1 MSSTIVI
8 AGGALLF
15 IIGLIS
21 ESRPITVGGA
31 YIAAAA
37 LLAVAYA
44 KGSMGRI
51 RYRRRLSSTTAM
63 VGDALTLRIEVEN
76 RKPLPVLWLSCEDE
90 VPDTSAL
97 GIPETYHHYRTGR
110 AILQNVTYLK
120 WFERVERE
128 FPVRCLSRGVF
139 TLGPVRLSTGDILG
153 FKEASM
159 VLPGSDTLVVYPRMA
174 TVKGINWD
182 ERSPL
187 GDSPARGW
195 LNPDPLTV
203 AGARPYAAGTP
214 LRQVAWRATAR
225 TGEMLEKLLEPTRQ
239 RNMVVALSLS
249 TGERYWEGVDTEL
262 LDTAVF
268 LCASICRDLLH
279 RGIPFGLASNAA
291 GARLAGSSILIP
303 PGSSRGHLLK
313 VLETLAR
320 VSVPW
325 MEFYATLRTL
335 AREVDADTGVA
346 VIMTRQLK
354 ADWDAA
360 LALASGGRQVAVIV
374 LSPDNRF
381 RSYYGEI
388 PTYSPAFPVDWRTS
402 EVISLERLD

>member
-1 MSSTIVI
+1 
-8 AGGALLF
+8 
-15 IIGLIS
+15 
-21 ESRPITVGGA
+21 
-31 YIAAAA
+31 
-37 LLAVAYA
+37 
-44 KGSMGRI
+44 MGRI

-97 GIPETYHHYRTGR
+97 GIPEKYYHYRTFCR
-110 AILQNVTYLK
+110 TLPTCK
-120 WFERVERE
+120 FERVERE

-360 LALASGGRQVAVIV
+360 LALASGGRVAVICAKA
-374 LSPDNRF
+374 
-381 RSYYGEI
+381 
-388 PTYSPAFPVDWRTS
+388 PTTASGRVTEKNP
-402 EVISLERLD
+402 